1 MPPKTKKA
9 SAAAKAK
16 IIDDKTFGLKNKKGA
31 KNQKYIAA
39 VVTNVK
45 TAKSKDEKM
54 REQEMNER
62 KDKKANKKD
71 FEAEMAKLFNAV
83 ADAPKEKDGE
93 KTQAE
98 EDGYDPDA
106 YLWRAEDF
114 EDVGEDD
121 SRLEE
126 KLEAER
132 EALKDRTDL
141 TPVTE
146 ESFQA
151 WKTKKRLEAA
161 ALEKARLSKA
171 KKSNTLRGWDLWQ
184 ENKDLFVDDDEADEF
199 YEREESEEYDEEEE
213 EEEGGAAKHVDPTK

>member
-1 MPPKTKKA
+1 
-9 SAAAKAK
+9 
-16 IIDDKTFGLKNKKGA
+16 
-31 KNQKYIAA
+31 
-39 VVTNVK
+39 
-45 TAKSKDEKM
+45 M
-54 REQEMNER
+54 REQEMNDR

-83 ADAPKEKDGE
+83 KDTPAPKTET
-93 KTQAE
+93 TQAE
-98 EDGYDPDA
+98 EDGEYDPDA

-121 SRLEE
+121 TRLEE
-126 KLEAER
+126 KLEIER

-151 WKTKKRLEAA
+151 WKTKKRQEAA
-161 ALEKARLSKA
+161 DAEKARLSKA
-171 KKSNTLRGWDLWQ
+171 KKSNNLRGWDLWQ

-199 YEREESEEYDEEEE
+199 YEREE
-213 EEEGGAAKHVDPTK
+213 